1 MRCVHAVAAGGEAR
15 SAPFRVYWVV
25 HLSVG
30 HSVGFLMRPSGPWM
44 SHAAQAI
51 TLFAR
56 ANDRRLA
63 MQARINLALA
73 HAVHEHGV
81 EAMPHLNRMVE
92 YARADD
98 RLEASNAAVTEAK
111 ALVPLGLVA
120 EAEERYRMAIAY
132 FQAVG
137 ASRRLMAASLCLCA
151 GPARV
156 GTR

>member
-1 MRCVHAVAAGGEAR
+1 
-15 SAPFRVYWVV
+15 
-25 HLSVG
+25 
-30 HSVGFLMRPSGPWM
+30 M